1 MRQFLINEMMQT
13 TNEIQQQIIDEFSIY
28 DDWMDK
34 YALIIEEGNGLSP
47 MDEKY
52 KTPENI
58 IQGCQS
64 RVWLYTDYSNGRLHF
79 QAESDAVIVKGLL
92 ALVLKVFNDRTPDE
106 IIDIDLRF
114 MKEIGLTEH
123 LSPTR
128 SNGLLAVIK
137 QIRFYAIAYKAK
149 NNG

>member
-1 MRQFLINEMMQT
+1 MQT
-13 TNEIQQQIIDEFSIY
+13 IEQVQEEIIDEFSMF

-34 YALIIEEGNGLSP
+34 YALIIDQGNSLVP
-47 MDEKY
+47 LDKKY

-58 IQGCQS
+58 IEGCQS
-64 RVWLYTDYSNGRLHF
+64 RVWLHSEYRDGKLHF
-79 QAESDAVIVKGLL
+79 RAESDAVIVKGLL
-92 ALVLKVFNDRTPDE
+92 ALVLKVFSGRTPDE
-106 IIDIDLRF
+106 INEAKLHFLED
-114 MKEIGLTEH
+114 IGLTEH

-149 NNG
+149 EQQNK

>member
-1 MRQFLINEMMQT
+1 MQT
-13 TNEIQQQIIDEFSIY
+13 IDDIQQEIIDEFSIF

-34 YALIIEEGNGLSP
+34 YSLIIEQGNSLLP
-47 MDEKY
+47 LDEKY

-64 RVWLYTDYSNGRLHF
+64 RVWLHTEYRNGKLYF
-79 QAESDAVIVKGLL
+79 QAESDAIIVKGLL
-92 ALVLKVFNDRTPDE
+92 ALVLRVFSDRTPYE
-106 IIDIDLRF
+106 IINADLRF

-128 SNGLLAVIK
+128 SNGLLSVIK
-137 QIRFYAIAYKAK
+137 QIRYYAIAFKSK
-149 NNG
+149 EEKLSN

>member
-1 MRQFLINEMMQT
+1 MTID
-13 TNEIQQQIIDEFSIY
+13 EIQQEIIDEFSIY

-34 YALIIEEGNGLSP
+34 YAYIIEQGNALP
-47 MDEKY
+47 PLDERY

-64 RVWLYTDYSNGRLHF
+64 RVWLQTDFGSDGKLHL

-92 ALVLKVFNDRTPDE
+92 ALVLRVFNNRTPDE
-106 IIDIDLRF
+106 ILGTDLRF

-128 SNGLLAVIK
+128 ANGLLAVIK
-137 QIRFYAIAYKAK
+137 QIRFYAMAYKAK
-149 NNG
+149 AGGQ

>member
-1 MRQFLINEMMQT
+1 MQT
-13 TNEIQQQIIDEFSIY
+13 IDEIQQEIIDEFSLY

-34 YALIIEEGNGLSP
+34 YAIIIEQANALEPL
-47 MDEKY
+47 DEKY

-58 IQGCQS
+58 ISGCQS
-64 RVWLYTDYSNGRLHF
+64 RVWLQTDYQDGKLRFH
-79 QAESDAVIVKGLL
+79 AESDAIIVKGLL
-92 ALVLKVFNDRTPDE
+92 AMVLRVFNERTPDE
-106 IIDIDLRF
+106 IIDTDLRF

-149 NNG
+149 EEKS

>member
-1 MRQFLINEMMQT
+1 MTINETEQ
-13 TNEIQQQIIDEFSIY
+13 EIIDEFSIY

-34 YALIIEEGNGLSP
+34 YAYIIEQGNLLP
-47 MDEKY
+47 PLDERY
-52 KTPENI
+52 KVPENI

-64 RVWLYTDYSNGRLHF
+64 RVWLQTDFKGGKLLF

-92 ALVLKVFNDRTPDE
+92 ALVLRVFNNRTPDE
-106 IIDIDLRF
+106 ILASDLRF

-128 SNGLLAVIK
+128 SNGLLSGIK
-137 QIRFYAIAYKAK
+137 QIRFYAMAYKAK
-149 NNG
+149 GEQARQ

>member
-1 MRQFLINEMMQT
+1 MQT
-13 TNEIQQQIIDEFSIY
+13 INEIQQQIIDEFSIY

-34 YALIIEEGNGLSP
+34 YALIIEEGNALLP

-52 KTPENI
+52 KTPENV

-64 RVWLYTDYSNGRLHF
+64 RVWLHTEFRDGRLYF

-92 ALVLKVFNDRTPDE
+92 ALVLRVFNDRTPDE
-106 IIDIDLRF
+106 IINTDLRF

-149 NNG
+149 NND

>member
-1 MRQFLINEMMQT
+1 MQT
-13 TNEIQQQIIDEFSIY
+13 IDQVQQEIIDEFAMF

-34 YALIIEEGNGLSP
+34 YALIIEQGNSLEKL
-47 MDEKY
+47 DDKY
-52 KTPENI
+52 KTPNNLIE
-58 IQGCQS
+58 GCQS
-64 RVWLYTDYSNGRLHF
+64 RVWLQTDYENGRLRF

-92 ALVLKVFNDRTPDE
+92 AMVLKVFSGRTPDE
-106 IIDIDLRF
+106 IIGADLRF
-114 MKEIGLTEH
+114 LKEIGLTEH

-149 NNG
+149 EEQSK

>member
-1 MRQFLINEMMQT
+1 MQT
-13 TNEIQQQIIDEFSIY
+13 IDQVQQEIIDEFAMF

-34 YALIIEEGNGLSP
+34 YALIIEQGNSLEKL
-47 MDEKY
+47 DDKY
-52 KTPENI
+52 KTPNNLIE
-58 IQGCQS
+58 GCQS
-64 RVWLYTDYSNGRLHF
+64 RVWLQTDYENGKLRF

-92 ALVLKVFNDRTPDE
+92 AMVLKVFSGRAPDE
-106 IIDIDLRF
+106 IIGADLRF
-114 MKEIGLTEH
+114 LKEIGLTEH

-149 NNG
+149 EEQSK